1 MTETTP
7 KKLPI
12 AVLISGTGRSLNN
25 LIHLINQDKLD
36 CEIKIVI
43 ASTKSASGI
52 QYAEK
57 AMIPIE
63 IIERSYYESSE
74 GFSEA
79 VFQECALAGVELVV
93 LAGYLKLLHVPER
106 YHNKVVNIHPSLV
119 PSFSGKGFY
128 GHKVHDAALEH
139 GVRVTGCTVHFV
151 DNDYDR
157 GPVILQRIV
166 PVYDTDDT
174 QTLNDRVFYDAECKA
189 YPEAI
194 QLLAEGRIKV
204 EGRKV
209 HILPPVDKSRPREE
223 GVFDGQ
229 QPSSPPQTRGLNSE
243 DELPHQFG

>member
-1 MTETTP
+1 MTETTL
-7 KKLPI
+7 KKLPL

-25 LIHLINQDKLD
+25 LINLINQGKLD
-36 CEIKIVI
+36 CQIKIVI
-43 ASTKSASGI
+43 ASTKSAPGI

-79 VFQECALAGVELVV
+79 VFQECAIAGVELVV

-106 YHNKVVNIHPSLV
+106 YRNKVVNIHPSLV

-139 GVRVTGCTVHFV
+139 GVRVSGCTVHYV

-194 QLLAEGRIKV
+194 QLIAEGRV
-204 EGRKV
+204 QVDGRKV
-209 HILPPVDKSRPREE
+209 RILPPTDQSRPRKD

-229 QPSSPPQTRGLNSE
+229 PSFFAPPEQGHASE
-243 DELPHQFG
+243 DVLPRHFG